1 METTQV
7 LYTRNFSD
15 LGRLQEAHILQY
27 ALTTDPQEAMPYGVA
42 ITALWR
48 NDQYA
53 QFCRALFR
61 GKEDAC
67 RLLMFLWENAVDPQA
82 MTGVVEDLQ
91 RADLLSC
98 WKEEK

>member
-27 ALTTDPQEAMPYGVA
+27 ALTSDPQEELPYGVA
-42 ITALWR
+42 VTVLR
-48 NDQYA
+48 RGDHFS

-61 GKEDAC
+61 RKDDAC
-67 RLLMFLWENAVDPQA
+67 RLLVFLWENAVGPQA
-82 MTGVVEDLQ
+82 MPGMIEDLR

-98 WKEEK
+98 RKEE

>member
-7 LYTRNFSD
+7 LFTRNYSD
-15 LGRLQEAHILQY
+15 LGRMQEAHILQY

-42 ITALWR
+42 VTALWR
-48 NDQYA
+48 NDRSV

-61 GKEDAC
+61 LKEDAC
-67 RLLMFLWENAVDPQA
+67 RLLVFLWENAVDPQT
-82 MTGVVEDLQ
+82 MPGMIEDLR

-98 WKEEK
+98 GKEEK